1 MCIYNPN
8 ICLIRAEIVGRGSVS
23 QIDPVALRSAKTSS
37 FSRERP
43 KTARVIKEE
52 AVQEITPAAEEDD
65 EQVSIL

>member
-1 MCIYNPN
+1 
-8 ICLIRAEIVGRGSVS
+8 
-23 QIDPVALRSAKTSS
+23 LRSAKTSS